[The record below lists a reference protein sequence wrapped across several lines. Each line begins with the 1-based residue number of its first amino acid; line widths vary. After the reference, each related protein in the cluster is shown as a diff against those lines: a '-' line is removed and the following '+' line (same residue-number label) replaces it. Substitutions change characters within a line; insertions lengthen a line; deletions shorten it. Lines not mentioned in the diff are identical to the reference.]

1 MGPPGHRG
9 AFRRLLPG
17 EEVDEVAVVVPR
29 RCRHCGQPFSEA
41 PGRRRGRVWRHQVVE
56 LLPLAMRVTEYQMV
70 ARRCPACGQRTRA
83 DLPASRWACSWNC
96 SYYSWWRTGRD
107 EGTEQPARSGLPQR
121 DVVLIAGCKRLPV
134 RRKRDP
140 RHVIGYQTPT
150 EGPQFLPGGDVPQVD
165 RAIRLARG
173 QDAAIRRE
181 GQANDMA
188 LGAAKAAQFL
198 PGGNLPQVHAISLPG
213 SQEVAIRREGQ
224 APRTVSR
231 LTECAQDLPSGELP

>member
-1 MGPPGHRG
+1 
-9 AFRRLLPG
+9 
-17 EEVDEVAVVVPR
+17 
-29 RCRHCGQPFSEA
+29 
-41 PGRRRGRVWRHQVVE
+41 
-56 LLPLAMRVTEYQMV
+56 
-70 ARRCPACGQRTRA
+70 
-83 DLPASRWACSWNC
+83 
-96 SYYSWWRTGRD
+96 
-107 EGTEQPARSGLPQR
+107 
-121 DVVLIAGCKRLPV
+121 
-134 RRKRDP
+134 
-140 RHVIGYQTPT
+140 
-150 EGPQFLPGGDVPQVD
+150 VD